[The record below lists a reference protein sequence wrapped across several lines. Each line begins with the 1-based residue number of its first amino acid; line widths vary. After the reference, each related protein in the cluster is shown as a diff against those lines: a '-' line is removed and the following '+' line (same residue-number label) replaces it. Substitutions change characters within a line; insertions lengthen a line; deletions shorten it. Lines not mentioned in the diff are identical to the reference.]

1 MHLKRST
8 RTLTAWIAL
17 FAILLG
23 AVMPAMSH
31 ALSRLTGDET
41 RWVEVCTLAGTK
53 LVAVDE
59 STGDS
64 KGGNADLFPAERCA
78 FCATHGGMPA
88 LPTPD
93 VAPFARET
101 GIDEFPRLYYHS
113 PRPLFAWVRSL
124 PRAPPLLA

>member
-1 MHLKRST
+1 MHFKRST

-31 ALSRLTGDET
+31 ALSRISGGET
-41 RWVEVCTLAGTK
+41 RWVEVCTVAGTK
-53 LVAVDE
+53 LVAVDD

-64 KGGNADLFPAERCA
+64 KGDNPELFPAERCV
-78 FCATHGGMPA
+78 FCATHGATAA
-88 LPTPD
+88 LPGPQ
-93 VAPFARET
+93 VELFALEA
-101 GIDEFPRLYYHS
+101 GSDEFPRLYFHS
-113 PRPLFAWVRSL
+113 PRPLFAWIKSP